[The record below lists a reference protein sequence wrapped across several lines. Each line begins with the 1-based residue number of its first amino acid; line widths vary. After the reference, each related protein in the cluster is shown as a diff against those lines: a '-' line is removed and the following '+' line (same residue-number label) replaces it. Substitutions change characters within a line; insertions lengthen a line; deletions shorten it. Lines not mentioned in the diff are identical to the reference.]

1 MKLDMAESGN
11 GNPLVSVV
19 VPTKNS
25 AETLAACLESLK
37 RQSYKNLEII
47 LVDNYSVDWTK
58 QLAEKYGARVYSKGP
73 ERSAQVNYG
82 VRVSAGKYVYR
93 IDADF
98 VVQPDVMR
106 EAVESCEKGGCDAV
120 EVHNTSDA
128 TVSLWAQVRKLERDN
143 YASGE
148 LNVAARFWRRD
159 VFLSVGGF
167 DEKLV
172 AAEDY
177 DLHDRLVRAGFKI
190 GRIRSCEIHLGEP
203 KTLYEVFRKHYY
215 YGRSLREY
223 IGKNGGLAWRQ
234 LSPMRRSYSKAARDS
249 ARSPKV
255 LLGFAVYQSV
265 RYFAALVGVISVGF

>member
-1 MKLDMAESGN
+1 MMAEN
-11 GNPLVSVV
+11 GDGDPLVSVV

-37 RQSYKNLEII
+37 RQSYKNMEII
-47 LVDNYSVDWTK
+47 VVDNFSVDWTK
-58 QLAEKYGARVYSKGP
+58 RLAEKYGGRVYSKGP

-82 VRVSAGKYVYR
+82 ARVSVGKYVYR
-93 IDADF
+93 VDADF
-98 VVQPDVMR
+98 VVQPDVIS
-106 EAVESCEKGGCDAV
+106 EAVESCEEQGCDAV

-128 TVSLWAQVRKLERDN
+128 TVSIWAQVRKLERDN
-143 YASGE
+143 YAGGE

-159 VFLSVGGF
+159 VFLSLGGF

-223 IGKNGGLAWRQ
+223 IGKNGGSAWRQ
-234 LSPMRRSYSKAARDS
+234 LTPLRGSYSRAARDS
-249 ARSPKV
+249 AKSPKV
-255 LLGFAVYQSV
+255 LLGFVVYQSV
-265 RYFAALVGVISVGF
+265 RYFAALVGVISAGL

>member
-1 MKLDMAESGN
+1 MTPENGSGH
-11 GNPLVSVV
+11 PLVSVV

-25 AETLAACLESLK
+25 AETIETCLESLR
-37 RQSYKNLEII
+37 RQSYKSLEII
-47 LVDNYSVDWTK
+47 VVDNHSRDWTV
-58 QLAEKYGARVYSKGP
+58 QVAEKCGAKVYSKGP
-73 ERSAQVNYG
+73 ERSAQVNFG
-82 VRVSAGKYVYR
+82 ARVAGGKYVYR
-93 IDADF
+93 VDADF
-98 VVQPDVMR
+98 VVQPDVIK
-106 EAVESCEKGGCDAV
+106 EAVESCENQGCDAV

-143 YASGE
+143 YVGEE

-159 VFLSVGGF
+159 AFLSVGGF
-167 DEKLV
+167 DERLV

-223 IGKNGGLAWRQ
+223 IGKNGGSAWRQ
-234 LSPMRRSYSKAARDS
+234 LSPMRRSYSRAARDS

-255 LLGFAVYQSV
+255 LLGFVVYQSV
-265 RYFAALVGVISVGF
+265 RYFAALIGVISVGF